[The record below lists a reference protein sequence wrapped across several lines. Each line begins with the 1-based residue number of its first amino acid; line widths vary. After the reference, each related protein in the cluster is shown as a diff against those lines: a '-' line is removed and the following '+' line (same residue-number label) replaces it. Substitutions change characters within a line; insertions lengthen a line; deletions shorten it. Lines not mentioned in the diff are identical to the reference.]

1 MKKKRKKSYPS
12 NSLVTFTDPRSP
24 VAEAYRSLR
33 TNIQFSGLEKPIR
46 SILVTGATPYIGKST
61 VSANLAVILAQ
72 SGASVLVVD
81 ADLRRPTL
89 HKMFE
94 VDNQRGLTNLLL
106 DSALSP
112 QSVIQ
117 KTMIEGLQVMASG
130 PLPPNPAELLAM
142 EKMKRLMDTLLQ
154 LYDYVIYDSPPVM
167 AVTDATVLSRQVDGT
182 ILTLGYGK
190 VTREEAVYAKEQ
202 LEKARANIIGVIING
217 MPNGR
222 KGYQYYY
229 YYYASEGR

>member
-1 MKKKRKKSYPS
+1 MKKKK
-12 NSLVTFTDPRSP
+12 NSLITFTDPRSP
-24 VAEAYRSLR
+24 AAEAYRSLR

-167 AVTDATVLSRQVDGT
+167 AVTDASSALKPWISGTRMVIFFPTVARRFRLSRIRLAEPSVHCLNTSPSTCFRSARNRSTYGSDGS
-182 ILTLGYGK
+182 I
-190 VTREEAVYAKEQ
+190 
-202 LEKARANIIGVIING
+202 
-217 MPNGR
+217 
-222 KGYQYYY
+222 
-229 YYYASEGR
+229 

>member
-202 LEKARANIIGVIING
+202 LEKVQANIIGVVING

-229 YYYASEGR
+229 YYYASER

>member
-46 SILVTGATPYIGKST
+46 SILVTGATPSIGKST

-94 VDNQRGLTNLLL
+94 VDNRRGLTNLLL

-112 QSVIQ
+112 QSMIQ

-229 YYYASEGR
+229 YYYASER

>member
-217 MPNGR
+217 VPTSR
-222 KGYQYYY
+222 KRYQYYY
-229 YYYASEGR
+229 YYYAGEKR

>member
-1 MKKKRKKSYPS
+1 
-12 NSLVTFTDPRSP
+12 
-24 VAEAYRSLR
+24 
-33 TNIQFSGLEKPIR
+33 
-46 SILVTGATPYIGKST
+46 
-61 VSANLAVILAQ
+61 
-72 SGASVLVVD
+72 
-81 ADLRRPTL
+81 
-89 HKMFE
+89 
-94 VDNQRGLTNLLL
+94 
-106 DSALSP
+106 
-112 QSVIQ
+112 
-117 KTMIEGLQVMASG
+117 
-130 PLPPNPAELLAM
+130 
-142 EKMKRLMDTLLQ
+142 MDTLLP

-202 LEKARANIIGVIING
+202 LEKVQANIIGVIING